1 MADQHG
7 SPVHDQDHGHAH
19 AAVQVDEQQPP
30 NLQLAGWGVVIAIV
44 FFGSA
49 ILVTSLV
56 YPMIDHITSERFT
69 QQAERSPA
77 VRVQREAEEKR
88 LTSYGYVDQQKG
100 LAHIPVSEGMK
111 KVIEEAKR

>member
-7 SPVHDQDHGHAH
+7 APVHDHGHDHGHAH

-69 QQAERSPA
+69 QQAERSPTENPQPLWLPA
-77 VRVQREAEEKR
+77 VERSPQALSQRSPWHFQLR
-88 LTSYGYVDQQKG
+88 LWR
-100 LAHIPVSEGMK
+100 AHP
-111 KVIEEAKR
+111 